1 MTTFYHD
8 ITRFELFIGSL
19 SFAFFILILGISRKE
34 RNLRYWEF
42 SSLELV
48 FVIIIWRTLCDIISE
63 RTYQG
68 GTMEEIIQRHHSA
81 YILAYIITFTILIV
95 FETFL
100 IIREKI
106 SRYSWRDV
114 FINKKEPDK
123 QKSDRDSKDLVP
135 LLVLLVFL
143 VLLNL

>member
-63 RTYQG
+63 RTDQG

-100 IIREKI
+100 IIRKKI

>member
-81 YILAYIITFTILIV
+81 YILAYIITFTIFIV
-95 FETFL
+95 FETFR